1 MPFFCFVHQSFTNV
15 KFFERHTGKH
25 ITDGQCVQNGI
36 VEQICPKAV
45 RSARVDKMKGE
56 KLFLLSIRGTDPLK
70 TESPQEI
77 NYHKKEIK
85 MIGRTANGIR

>member
-36 VEQICPKAV
+36 VEQFCPKAL
-45 RSARVDKMKGE
+45 RT
-56 KLFLLSIRGTDPLK
+56 IRPTISRKDDY
-70 TESPQEI
+70 
-77 NYHKKEIK
+77 N
-85 MIGRTANGIR
+85 IRLQLGNLRKWGNNEYYTHYLAVNL